1 MRYGAGSVVE
11 RIDNVGVVVTDLE
24 RALAFYRALGFEVE
38 DREAET
44 PSATVAAGGAR
55 LWLFQTRSRATA
67 ARDPSMTGNPPGF
80 DHVSLWVG
88 DVDAVAERLRAVG
101 LSLESEPADQPWGA
115 RATSLLDPDGNRIY
129 LLGRLRGG

>member
-1 MRYGAGSVVE
+1 MRYGPGSVIE
-11 RIDNVGVVVTDLE
+11 RIDNVAVAVTDLE

-44 PSATVAAGGAR
+44 PSATVAVGGAR

-67 ARDPSMTGNPPGF
+67 ARDLSLTGNPPGF

-88 DVDAVAERLRAVG
+88 DVDAAVERLKAAG